1 MKKNCQLFFREWT
14 HQGQR
19 AKIKNKGSR
28 LNAPRRA
35 RLRLAA
41 KPQRWLIDEIAKMS
55 SDQPTRNVPI
65 QLLPLLLALLAAGL
79 LIAKGWQTGPFGRH
93 QVVALSPQ
101 QEAQLGAQAFVH
113 VLQEADVVREGPI
126 VAVVRRIGS
135 RLADASNNK
144 HVLARLQLKPQR
156 FQWEYRVV
164 RSRQVNAFCL
174 PGGKVVVYTGILPVA
189 ETEDGLA
196 TVLGHEIGHAL
207 AHHGA
212 ERMAQQQ
219 LVQLGQLA
227 IASSLGDLDPRQ
239 RREVMALLGAGSQFG
254 ILLPFSRK
262 HESEA
267 DHIGLLLMA
276 AAGYDPHEALHFWQ
290 RMQRMSSGSRLEFT
304 STHPSHEHRIRD
316 LKHWLAEAE
325 PLYAESDKQRGQR
338 LLPLP

>member
-1 MKKNCQLFFREWT
+1 MHEVAT
-14 HQGQR
+14 
-19 AKIKNKGSR
+19 
-28 LNAPRRA
+28 
-35 RLRLAA
+35 
-41 KPQRWLIDEIAKMS
+41 MS
-55 SDQPTRNVPI
+55 SDQPTRNVHI
-65 QLLPLLLALLAAGL
+65 RLLPILMALIVAGI
-79 LIAKGWQTGPFGRH
+79 LIARGWQSGPFGRH
-93 QVVALSPQ
+93 QVVALNPQ
-101 QEAQLGAQAFVH
+101 QEAQLGAQAFQQ
-113 VLQEADVVREGPI
+113 VLHESDVVSEGPI
-126 VAVVRRIGS
+126 VAVVRRIGG

-144 HVLARLQLKPQR
+144 DLLDRLQLKPQH
-156 FQWEYRVV
+156 FQWAYRVV

-219 LVQLGQLA
+219 LVQLGQVA
-227 IASSLGDLDPRQ
+227 VASSLGDLDPRQ
-239 RREVMALLGAGSQFG
+239 QQEVMALLGAGSQFG

-276 AAGYDPHEALHFWQ
+276 AAGYDPREAIQFWQ
-290 RMQRMSSGSRLEFT
+290 RMERIGGSQRQEFT
-304 STHPSHEHRIRD
+304 STHPSHEHRARD
-316 LKHWLAEAE
+316 LKRWLAEAE

-338 LLPLP
+338 PLPRP

>member
-1 MKKNCQLFFREWT
+1 MKKM
-14 HQGQR
+14 
-19 AKIKNKGSR
+19 KK
-28 LNAPRRA
+28 
-35 RLRLAA
+35 
-41 KPQRWLIDEIAKMS
+41 IAKYSFVNGRIEASGRKCQRSVWSAARPQHESVQKVVHMS
-55 SDQPTRNVPI
+55 SDQPTRNIPI
-65 QLLPLLLALLAAGL
+65 RLLPILIALIVAGL

-93 QVVALSPQ
+93 QIVALSPE
-101 QEAQLGAQAFVH
+101 QEAQLGAQAFQQ
-113 VLQEADVVREGPI
+113 VLHESEVVREGPI
-126 VAVVRRIGS
+126 VAVVRRLGS
-135 RLADASNNK
+135 RLADASNHK
-144 HVLARLQLKPQR
+144 DVLARLQLKPQH
-156 FQWEYRVV
+156 FQWAYRVV

-227 IASSLGDLDPRQ
+227 VASSLGDLDPRQ
-239 RREVMALLGAGSQFG
+239 QRQVMALLGAGSQFG

-276 AAGYDPHEALHFWQ
+276 AAGYDPRQAIHFWQ
-290 RMQRMSSGSRLEFT
+290 RMERISGNQRLEFT

-316 LKHWLAEAE
+316 LKRWLAEAE
-325 PLYAESDKQRGQR
+325 PLYAHSDKQRGQR
-338 LLPLP
+338 PLPLP

>member
-1 MKKNCQLFFREWT
+1 MTKIFSFFATDVRWT
-14 HQGQR
+14 L
-19 AKIKNKGSR
+19 KG
-28 LNAPRRA
+28 LTQEYELEAV
-35 RLRLAA
+35 
-41 KPQRWLIDEIAKMS
+41 QEVMS
-55 SDQPTRNVPI
+55 MSADRPPHNVPI
-65 QLLPLLLALLAAGL
+65 RLLPILFA
-79 LIAKGWQTGPFGRH
+79 LIAAALVIIRGWQAGPFGRH

-101 QEAQLGAQAFVH
+101 QESQLGAQAFQQ
-113 VLQEADVVREGPI
+113 VLHESDVVRDGPI
-126 VAVVRRIGS
+126 VAAVRRIGS
-135 RLADASNNK
+135 RLADTSNNK
-144 HVLARLQLKPQR
+144 DVLARLQLKPQR

-174 PGGKVVVYTGILPVA
+174 PGGKVVVYTGILPAA

-219 LVQLGQLA
+219 LVQLGQFA
-227 IASSLGDLDPRQ
+227 VASSLGNLDPQ
-239 RREVMALLGAGSQFG
+239 QQREVMGLLGAGSQFG

-276 AAGYDPHEALHFWQ
+276 AAGYDPREAIPFWE
-290 RMQRMSSGSRLEFT
+290 RMGRIAGGGKRSEFT

-325 PLYAESDKQRGQR
+325 PLYAHSEKQRGQR
-338 LLPLP
+338 PLPRP

>member
-1 MKKNCQLFFREWT
+1 MAF
-14 HQGQR
+14 
-19 AKIKNKGSR
+19 
-28 LNAPRRA
+28 
-35 RLRLAA
+35 
-41 KPQRWLIDEIAKMS
+41 
-55 SDQPTRNVPI
+55 DQPTRNFPI
-65 QLLPLLLALLAAGL
+65 RLLPI
-79 LIAKGWQTGPFGRH
+79 LIALVVAGMLIVKGWQTGPFGRH
-93 QVVALSPQ
+93 QIVALSPQ
-101 QEAQLGAQAFVH
+101 QESRLGAQAFQQILRESEVVH
-113 VLQEADVVREGPI
+113 EESI

-135 RLADASNNK
+135 RLAEASTQDK
-144 HVLARLQLKPQR
+144 VLTRLQLKAQR
-156 FQWEYRVV
+156 FRWEYAVV

-219 LVQLGQLA
+219 LVRLGQLA
-227 IASSLGDLDPRQ
+227 VASSLSDLDPRQ
-239 RREVMALLGAGSQFG
+239 QREVMALLGAGSQFG

-276 AAGYDPHEALHFWQ
+276 AAGYDPHEAIHFWQ
-290 RMQRMSSGSRLEFT
+290 RMERIGGGRRLEFT

-316 LKHWLAEAE
+316 LKRWLPEAE
-325 PLYAESDKQRGQR
+325 PLYAQSDQQRGQR
-338 LLPLP
+338 LLPRP